1 MRKIVL
7 FTFLILLLS
16 CKEQKVDQNTKS
28 TPTNQPIKTFSTVK
42 LTEIYNDAISI
53 RAIVL
58 DSNQLWF
65 AGNNGRYGAIDLVTQ
80 KKFRGRI
87 AKDAL
92 HPEFR
97 SIAKTKD
104 AVFVL
109 SVANPALLYK
119 ISTDKTVVQ
128 LVYEEKNEKVF
139 YDSMQFLDDSFG
151 VAMGDPISDCL
162 NIITTNDGGNSWQK
176 IPCEKLPKVGEG
188 EAAFAASNTN
198 IMLRN
203 NKIIIVSG
211 GKKARCFVSE
221 DKGNTWNVHETPIVQ
236 GKAMTGIFTADFY
249 DENIGFIAGGDYEK
263 QEDNTNNKA
272 ITKDSGKTWE
282 LVGQN
287 TGFGYASCVQFV
299 PNSEGKSL
307 VCVGGTGLHYS
318 NDSGKTWQKMLEDKD
333 LYTLRFQNDSV
344 AYAAGKSKIVKLSF
358 K

>member
-7 FTFLILLLS
+7 FTFLISLFS
-16 CKEQKVDQNTKS
+16 CKEQKVNQDIKPIQAKLPTKS
-28 TPTNQPIKTFSTVK
+28 FTNVQ
-42 LTEIYNDAISI
+42 LREIHSDAISI

-65 AGNNGRYGAIDLVTQ
+65 AGSNGKYGAIDLMTQ
-80 KKFRGRI
+80 KMFRGRI
-87 AKDAL
+87 AKDTL

-109 SVANPALLYK
+109 SVANPALLYR
-119 ISTDKTVVQ
+119 ISNDKKVVQ

-162 NIITTNDGGNSWQK
+162 NIITTTDGGNTWQK
-176 IPCEKLPKVGEG
+176 IPCEKLPKAGEG

-198 IMLRN
+198 VMLRN

-221 DKGNTWNVHETPIVQ
+221 DKGNTWNVYETPIVQ
-236 GKAMTGIFTADFY
+236 GKTMTGIFTADFY

-263 QEDNTNNKA
+263 QEDNSNNKA
-272 ITKDSGKTWE
+272 ITNDGGKTWQ

-299 PNSEGKSL
+299 PNTKGKAL
-307 VCVGGTGLHYS
+307 VCLGGTGLHYS
-318 NDSGKTWQKMLEDKD
+318 SDSGKTWKKMLDDKD

-344 AYAAGKSKIVKLSF
+344 AYAAGKNKIVKLSF
-358 K
+358 Q